1 MLEEV
6 VVLAVREDFFDK
18 VICEQRNKEQERKL
32 YSFWEKIGKEDNSCK
47 TAK

>member
-18 VICEQRNKEQERKL
+18 VTCEQRNKEQERKL
-32 YSFWEKIGKEDNSCK
+32 YSLWEKIGKEDNSCK